1 MALFDTCVVPDGHCK
16 GPLLGG
22 PRILWITP
30 SSLSSALQRD
40 ESERP
45 LLIDTRS
52 FALYSVK
59 HINTAQNLSFSP
71 ILVRR
76 MLKGAISL
84 DSLVTDPDLMS
95 AIANAKQVVLYD
107 SISKPA
113 NIRPELV
120 KFSETLIARFGSSGF
135 NLRILLGGMENFEAS
150 YPNLCTN
157 KPIGKVSSPT
167 KITLDTSVIERAERV
182 QTPESIPVEIL
193 PYLFLGSAKDASN
206 IEMLRKMGITA
217 ILNITTQCPNL
228 FESEFEYM
236 CIEVEDSHQADLLS
250 KLQQAITFIDYTKSK
265 GGRVFVHCHA
275 GISRSATVCIA
286 YMMQHHTMNVHEAY
300 TYVKNRRPI
309 ISPNLHFMG
318 QLMVYQQKLASV
330 WATESRTPTKT
341 TVTNVKPPIVSS
353 CIVSMTKSVPPIHS
367 TPNETHFPMQVSS
380 SISAVEANLVSRL
393 TDKLNHTS
401 QTHPY
406 VITRP
411 PSFTNRSF
419 SVPMEISNVQLQN
432 RPRRTRE
439 GLRLSLN
446 LTTSPSK
453 RNSPQLSP
461 CRVEAATLRDPLTQS
476 LHLSSTCT

>member
-135 NLRILLGGMENFEAS
+135 NLRILLG
-150 YPNLCTN
+150 
-157 KPIGKVSSPT
+157 K
-167 KITLDTSVIERAERV
+167 
-182 QTPESIPVEIL
+182 Q
-193 PYLFLGSAKDASN
+193 
-206 IEMLRKMGITA
+206 
-217 ILNITTQCPNL
+217 Q
-228 FESEFEYM
+228 
-236 CIEVEDSHQADLLS
+236 LLII
-250 KLQQAITFIDYTKSK
+250 KYKFI
-265 GGRVFVHCHA
+265 
-275 GISRSATVCIA
+275 
-286 YMMQHHTMNVHEAY
+286 
-300 TYVKNRRPI
+300 
-309 ISPNLHFMG
+309 
-318 QLMVYQQKLASV
+318 
-330 WATESRTPTKT
+330 
-341 TVTNVKPPIVSS
+341 
-353 CIVSMTKSVPPIHS
+353 
-367 TPNETHFPMQVSS
+367 
-380 SISAVEANLVSRL
+380 
-393 TDKLNHTS
+393 
-401 QTHPY
+401 
-406 VITRP
+406 
-411 PSFTNRSF
+411 
-419 SVPMEISNVQLQN
+419 
-432 RPRRTRE
+432 
-439 GLRLSLN
+439 
-446 LTTSPSK
+446 
-453 RNSPQLSP
+453 
-461 CRVEAATLRDPLTQS
+461 
-476 LHLSSTCT
+476 